1 MTLLVAVLLPAMI
14 SLGFWQLRR
23 ADENRGLLL
32 LAEQRRQQHP
42 VPIEQLPLA
51 DLAEALSAG
60 QREEWQHRQISLQG
74 QWQPQEFLLE
84 NQLDAARNG
93 YHVIGVLLLASG
105 QRVLV
110 NRGWVSAPALRSEL
124 PSYPA
129 VAREVAEIGEI
140 YVAAHVMV
148 DEPIFAEPG
157 WPRRIGKLSIPGI
170 ARELDC
176 ELLPVIVRLREGSP
190 SALTAHWPV
199 VNIAPEK
206 NVAYAIQW
214 FAMSAALVVCYL
226 VLGFRQGAPAEND
239 Q

>member
-32 LAEQRRQQHP
+32 LAEQRRQRPP

-51 DLAEALSAG
+51 DLAEVFSAG
-60 QREEWQHRQISLQG
+60 QAEEWQHRQVSLQG

-93 YHVIGVLLLASG
+93 YHVIGVVLLASG

-110 NRGWVSAPALRSEL
+110 NRGWVAAPALRSEL
-124 PSYPA
+124 PKYPA
-129 VAREVAEIGEI
+129 VAREVTEIGEI

-148 DEPIFAEPG
+148 DGPVFAEPG
-157 WPRRIGKLSIPGI
+157 WPRRIGRLSIPGI
-170 ARELDC
+170 ARELDS
-176 ELLPVIVRLREGSP
+176 ELLPVIVRLRESSP
-190 SALTAHWPV
+190 SALTAHWLV

-206 NVAYAIQW
+206 NIAYAIQW

-226 VLGFRQGAPAEND
+226 VLGFRQGTPAEND